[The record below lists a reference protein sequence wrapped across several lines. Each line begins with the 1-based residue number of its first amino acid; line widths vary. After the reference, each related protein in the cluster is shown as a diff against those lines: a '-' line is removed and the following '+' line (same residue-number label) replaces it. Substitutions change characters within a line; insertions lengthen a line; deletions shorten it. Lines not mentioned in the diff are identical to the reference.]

1 MLTPNIPKHAEII
14 RYSSPEHALAAVR
27 EGRPPEDGYEIRAA
41 VCAADQCAVGF
52 WIEEP
57 NDDEGPS
64 SKDDYWWNRQ

>member
-14 RYSSPEHALAAVR
+14 RYSSPEHALRAVR

-41 VCAADQCAVGF
+41 IDSSDACRAGF

-57 NDDEGPS
+57 NDDEGPAE
-64 SKDDYWWNRQ
+64 DDYWWNRD